1 MLETQRIP
9 KIPLRRPSQLLPS
22 FKPPDQTMNQPTEV
36 SIADELS
43 KLAKLA
49 FLPYSSFPS
58 IIGLT
63 GTCSFLP
70 FSLENISADVDVSGS
85 SSFISIPISFL
96 IASFPSLAP
105 IPFFQKM
112 LDSFTTCSFSKQ
124 NNMQNNHHGT
134 YFGIGNQ

>member
-1 MLETQRIP
+1 MILNMRNLSSTKRCLKHNDS
-9 KIPLRRPSQLLPS
+9 KIQLRRPSQLLPS

-63 GTCSFLP
+63 GTCSFLT

-105 IPFFQKM
+105 ISIIWAF
-112 LDSFTTCSFSKQ
+112 
-124 NNMQNNHHGT
+124 
-134 YFGIGNQ
+134 